1 MYLILPLMPHHN
13 LLQNYH
19 FAPTDDI
26 LEAPVFD
33 RDENDQ
39 LGTVSDVIVDLDSG
53 HIDYIVV
60 SARKR
65 LVVLPAARVW
75 LAGDSFAADLD
86 RDQFVSLPDFDEK
99 ILSDQD
105 AWDEYQDL
113 IREAWMKIGEP
124 EREPRLERP
133 TTAEPTLWDR
143 FRQRVTGEWLEQA
156 REEREIERYSSRPA
170 PGKKIA

>member
-1 MYLILPLMPHHN
+1 MPRHN

-19 FAPTDDI
+19 FSPTDDDI
-26 LEAPVFD
+26 RGAPVFG
-33 RDENDQ
+33 RDENNQ

-53 HIDYIVV
+53 HIDYVVV
-60 SARKR
+60 SAGKR
-65 LVVLPAARVW
+65 LVILPAQRAW
-75 LAGDSFAADLD
+75 LAGDGFAADLD
-86 RDQFVSLPDFDEK
+86 HDQFVSLPDFDEQ
-99 ILSDQD
+99 ILSNQD
-105 AWDEYQDL
+105 AWDEYQDV

-133 TTAEPTLWDR
+133 TAAEPTLWDR

-156 REEREIERYSSRPA
+156 REEREIERYTSRPT